1 MSRVLIGGGREMYHE
16 VHRVPPPMTV
26 LRTTPDLVLR
36 RLEERDVPI
45 LARWRSDPRVM
56 ESYAVYRGP
65 VTETQVRSDFFGGR
79 PSRDRAT
86 GRFFEYRACM
96 VEERGTPVAFVQYHR
111 LRASDL
117 VQVGSSP
124 SERSYELDLFVGDV
138 DRWGQGLGPRV
149 IEMARDFLIEA
160 RGAVRVIAIPYADNS
175 RSSRAF
181 EKAGFRRTRTIRG
194 AYAALGRGDGI
205 LMEYR

>member
-1 MSRVLIGGGREMYHE
+1 MSRVLVGGGREMYHE
-16 VHRVPPPMTV
+16 VHHSPPPVTV
-26 LRTTPDLVLR
+26 LRSTPDLLLR
-36 RLEERDVPI
+36 GLEDRDVPI

-65 VTETQVRSDFFGGR
+65 MTETQVRSDFFGGS
-79 PSRDRAT
+79 PARDRST

-111 LRASDL
+111 LRTSDII
-117 VQVGSSP
+117 QVGSSP

-149 IEMARDFLIEA
+149 IDLARDYLIKV
-160 RGAVRVIAIPYADNS
+160 RGAVHVIAVPYADNS
-175 RSSRAF
+175 RSIRAF
-181 EKAGFRRTRTIRG
+181 EKAGFRRTRTNRG